1 MSVFNQSRSRVIRLI
16 FLLVFLIIVGQLVNL
31 QILSG
36 KYGPMAMDNAV
47 YPKIV
52 YPERGIIYD
61 RKGRAVLNNAI
72 MYDLMVTPAEVKN
85 IDTMAFCRMME
96 IDTADFRKRVNDA
109 RFKNTGVR
117 PSIFQSL
124 LTPQMQARFEEDSWR
139 YPGFAMVE
147 RPVRVYPFNV
157 AAHILGYINEVDE
170 KDIKRSNNFY
180 RLGDYIGKNGL
191 EATYERVL
199 MGQRGVQYMIKD
211 NRNRLVG
218 SYEKGAFDTAAI
230 AGRSLRT
237 SLDVELQ
244 QLAEQLL
251 TDKVGAVVAIDPKT
265 GGILCMASGPTY
277 DPNQLTGPEKV
288 SNYGKLA
295 LDVAGPLLNRA
306 IQGRYEPGSTFKPLG
321 GLIALD
327 EGVIT
332 PSWGYP
338 CPGRYYGCG
347 SGKPACTHSGGGHA
361 ANLRLAIANS
371 CNSYFTHV
379 YRLAVDNPRY
389 GNVKNGYMKWREYM
403 NAFGLG
409 VKLGVDLP
417 SENSGFVPDTAVYN
431 KEYRGA
437 WNSCTNL
444 TLGIGQDKMGA
455 TPLQLANAMCII
467 ANRGFYYTPHLV
479 EKIDEETEAD
489 SVFVKRYRQRH
500 DVLTH
505 VSDTTYQAIING
517 MHDVVTMGTARIA
530 RIDGIDVCA
539 KTGTAENY
547 TVLDGRRIKLENNSV
562 FVCFAP
568 KENPKIAIA
577 VIVQNAGYGGTW
589 AGPISRILM
598 EKYLIDT
605 LNARSKA
612 DLERI
617 SKTNKMPSYLKRLQF
632 KTDSIRAQDWLRI
645 TKDSTRLK
653 KFLRGPQA
661 PKPQDQEKDKE
672 KRTTVTQ
679 HIALLAPDRKSLRQ
693 PFEKPSPAA

>member
-16 FLLVFLIIVGQLVNL
+16 FLLVFLIIVGQLINL

-191 EATYERVL
+191 EATYEKVL

-218 SYEKGAFDTAAI
+218 SYEKGVFDTAAI

-277 DPNQLTGPEKV
+277 DPNQLTGPEKI

-403 NAFGLG
+403 NAFGMG

-479 EKIDEETEAD
+479 EKIDDETEAD

-653 KFLRGPQA
+653 KFLRGPQV
-661 PKPQDQEKDKE
+661 PKPQDKDKE
-672 KRTTVTQ
+672 KKTTVTQ
-679 HIALLAPDRKSLRQ
+679 HIALLAPDRKSFRQ

>member
-16 FLLVFLIIVGQLVNL
+16 FLLVFLIIVGQLINL

-191 EATYERVL
+191 EATYEKVL

-218 SYEKGAFDTAAI
+218 SYEKGVFDTAAI

-277 DPNQLTGPEKV
+277 DPNQLTGPEKI

-403 NAFGLG
+403 NAFGMG

-479 EKIDEETEAD
+479 EKIDDETEAD

-661 PKPQDQEKDKE
+661 PKPQEKE
-672 KRTTVTQ
+672 KEKKTTVTQ

>member
-489 SVFVKRYRQRH
+489 SVFVKKYRQRH

-661 PKPQDQEKDKE
+661 PKPQNQDKDKE

>member
-16 FLLVFLIIVGQLVNL
+16 FLLVFLIIVGQLINL

-218 SYEKGAFDTAAI
+218 SYEKGAFDTAAV

-455 TPLQLANAMCII
+455 TQLQLANAMCII

-479 EKIDEETEAD
+479 EKIDDETEAD
-489 SVFVKRYRQRH
+489 SVFVKKYRQRH

-653 KFLRGPQA
+653 KFLRGPQT
-661 PKPQDQEKDKE
+661 PKPQDQDKDKE
-672 KRTTVTQ
+672 KRTTITQ